1 MPRSIIVSG
10 SPEQQRPDERVAY
23 QVTLDSSYASP
34 GTPVCALWDITDAD
48 TPVDVTSSKLSGSA
62 GIVGQVFT
70 SPLVISLVAGNK
82 YRLEFQFVS
91 GGNTFEPYLIING
104 KV

>member
-1 MPRSIIVSG
+1 MPRSVVVTG

-23 QVTLDSSYASP
+23 QVTIDASYASP
-34 GTPVCALWDITDAD
+34 GTPVCALFDITDSSAP
-48 TPVDVTSSKLSGSA
+48 TDVTSTKLSGSP

-70 SPLVISLVAGNK
+70 SPLVIQLIAAHK